1 MSISNYRP
9 ENTYSIL
16 LADSVIPRA
25 YHTPISVDVTKND
38 QPLTVWLLRGLEFKD
53 EAGNPVTPLG
63 YLSNDE
69 YFLLR
74 TMLEHTDENDVFHER
89 TLPMSWEDI
98 DAMVIAMREAAAAES
113 TELELGNEQEQQ
125 P

>member
-25 YHTPISVDVTKND
+25 NHTPIPVDVTKNG
-38 QPLTVWLLRGLEFKD
+38 QSLTVWLLRGLEFHD
-53 EAGNPVTPLG
+53 EDGNPVTPLG

-74 TMLEHTDENDVFHER
+74 TMLEHTDENGVFHER
-89 TLPMSWEDI
+89 VLPYPWEEI
-98 DAMVIAMREAAAAES
+98 DALVTKMREEAAAES
-113 TELELGNEQEQQ
+113 TELGNEQEQQ

>member
-1 MSISNYRP
+1 MSISHYNPALYC
-9 ENTYSIL
+9 SIL
-16 LADSVIPRA
+16 IPGSFVVPA
-25 YHTPISVDVTKND
+25 NHSALSFVDVTKD
-38 QPLTVWLLRGLEFKD
+38 GAAFTVAIMVGTNHFKD

-74 TMLEHTDENDVFHER
+74 TMLEHTDEDGELIER
-89 TLPMSWEDI
+89 TLPLSWEDI
-98 DAMVIAMREAAAAES
+98 DAMVIAMRNAAAAES
-113 TELELGNEQEQQ
+113 TELGNEQEQQ